1 MEQEDSCRPV
11 PAPRRLYPELR
22 KTDYENVTVELIN
35 KNLNINSE
43 NIHTVTNCT
52 EKVPNNK
59 IFFGT
64 HSDQEDAGSVGTR
77 KSILTETN
85 DLYGP
90 NANEEVTAAPIYATP
105 TPAPRPRKPQNT
117 DFENANSIYE
127 NTALRS
133 PSPKTPS
140 LYPQLPRAT
149 GAISKETSPNTS
161 TASSPSNN
169 RSAMRKAPDLPP
181 KTYLSVERERANR
194 AQRYSIGSEVSTT
207 SSYNVTMDGGGSAFG
222 ERSFSGS
229 YKQKSASNATL
240 NSSLDGSN
248 ESGDNAKFKSPSPG
262 YVSDVGGKCNLNRY
276 VSHNASD
283 ISAHDDDYDVD
294 DDVEVDIAFDSD
306 DSGRNNNTNSNQLN
320 NQFTG
325 IAAGNQTTN
334 DKSAFTALT
343 NAPDTNAIACNQTKV
358 NNELLKSIGSTSKL
372 LTESIGERVALK
384 TKGIKN
390 KFDKNFSTISSET
403 AQRLRSVGKNFNT
416 NFTLTKKEKDKEKEK
431 ATAQFHT
438 ERPQTLPPNDQVFG
452 SISFT
457 SPLNHKTDGVED
469 LSASAADCSYDLPRN
484 LRAARSD
491 LDLPAP
497 PSYEDALKTAPQ
509 TSFARNAPISKSV
522 MVPKHIAAEAAS
534 VALKKQRSNTSLQ
547 NVTEET
553 HATDNS
559 SVGTSRDSMDL
570 PSPPMPNFPAPT
582 LPKEV
587 VAEISDGLYGKLKPI
602 QPPQRLKR
610 RKNYEEIQLRRALDT
625 PSPVGGASLRPN
637 VDSVELQQLNM
648 EAAAAEREES
658 MLLHKQIL
666 AAERRMPNPDRSDS
680 WEYIADSVEESVC
693 STPEPV
699 YANEDATYGRVFEMA
714 TSSKS
719 AATQANRNYENTT
732 ISRPSTSRM
741 QANNFG
747 HTKTAEVEGAVGGC
761 MAAPVEIIQEFDP
774 LSSRKAATI
783 CNSDKSNQ
791 LLLLEHLLEEDI
803 YGTVSGDQ
811 VKSDDD
817 VSMCTSEE
825 DNQTAVTGTT
835 TAIVSQQPATVV
847 LPTPSNKPTTTNSV
861 RDSQIQIVHQNAQ
874 LLSESMENMLD
885 DEEERVRPY
894 LSRVEEQPASGSNV
908 DLSRSGDNRTQ
919 WFVQDN
925 NKENNEQ
932 QRRNPFNKLNI
943 VGDGPPSYL
952 EAIGADGRP
961 PFTPNEQKSRASRFM
976 NTVNVFSTN
985 VKQRVGAI
993 TRKSSF
999 KMAPKS
1005 DVKVTLQMVPRPTLS
1020 PMLVRYE
1027 GPLIRFPSGVVE
1039 DILKEM
1045 QNRKAI
1051 LRDRQFQTFLD
1062 QEMKTP
1068 KETIPLDCIT
1078 TLQCVSNSRVTDNS
1092 THFYCF
1098 EITTAIPKNQS
1109 NSGNVQAMSN
1119 PNLVMTSTSSG
1130 NCKHQR
1136 VAHLYGVSK
1145 ESERGIWMQKL
1156 LESLTNTIPPKY
1168 LCHYYRAGW
1177 CYLKNSITSEW
1188 SGTWLVLK
1196 KNQRRLI
1203 FVSEAAGNL
1212 EKMDLRKARC
1222 IVLKDS
1228 DETIRNLHVESGPTL
1243 MIDCPPF
1250 TVYMIM
1256 SSPRETKIW
1265 RHIIR
1270 EVAHNNGF
1278 SLIDQQL
1285 TKFNVPVIVDKCI
1298 NFVYIHGSMSEGIYR
1313 KSGSENSIL
1322 KLLSAF
1328 RADAFNVEI
1337 TRNEYNEHDVAN
1349 VLKRFMRD
1357 LPERLMGKL
1366 SESFMCV
1373 TELTKASEKI
1383 QAYKELLARLSVIE
1397 RETLKKI
1404 VGHLAFISSQKTKN
1418 KMSTK
1423 NLTMIWG
1430 PTLLQN
1436 HHQQEEM
1443 VYSQKE
1449 ADVLTDL
1456 ITLYKNLFPLTP
1468 EEMKK
1473 EQEML
1478 MCLQKYYAAAETM
1491 ADSVKKSGD
1500 LKMWVVLNAKP
1511 ELTNEEKDQV
1521 NVTITPTRTAYDIC
1535 RELAPKMHM
1544 STHQVSL
1551 HEVILNDCLERPLHH
1566 DTKVFDVVLNWSYW
1580 PEDDRKNNY
1589 LVVKPIDTLRE
1600 VQRAVKNLATVTPGK
1615 ELKFADNRTKSFKS
1629 LLCELRDGKI
1639 VISKK
1644 DKNDKTTIV
1653 REIFL
1658 HSTTAYL
1665 GFEKKRDFPWSWAIT
1680 FVERTQTQIL
1690 RSRDSPFI
1698 GHVLAGSEWVD
1709 RTIWYSS
1716 IWYSLYG
1723 DNILPPA
1730 EIILK

>member
-262 YVSDVGGKCNLNRY
+262 
-276 VSHNASD
+276 
-283 ISAHDDDYDVD
+283 
-294 DDVEVDIAFDSD
+294 
-306 DSGRNNNTNSNQLN
+306 
-320 NQFTG
+320 
-325 IAAGNQTTN
+325 
-334 DKSAFTALT
+334 
-343 NAPDTNAIACNQTKV
+343 
-358 NNELLKSIGSTSKL
+358 ELLKSIGSTSKL

-637 VDSVELQQLNM
+637 VDSAELQQLNM

-1109 NSGNVQAMSN
+1109 SSGNVQAMSN

>member
-22 KTDYENVTVELIN
+22 KLDYENVTVELIN

-43 NIHTVTNCT
+43 NIHTITNCT

-59 IFFGT
+59 IFFGSL
-64 HSDQEDAGSVGTR
+64 SDQEDTSSAR

-90 NANEEVTAAPIYATP
+90 NANEAVDSSAPIYSTP

-117 DFENANSIYE
+117 DIENANNIYE
-127 NTALRS
+127 NTEVLSRA
-133 PSPKTPS
+133 TPQTTTTQT
-140 LYPQLPRAT
+140 LYPELPHNT

-161 TASSPSNN
+161 TSSSPLNS
-169 RSAMRKAPDLPP
+169 RAALRKAPELPP
-181 KTYLSVERERANR
+181 KSYLSVERERSQR

-207 SSYNVTMDGGGSAFG
+207 SSYNVTIAGGGGVGGGGGLNERTFG
-222 ERSFSGS
+222 NS
-229 YKQKSASNATL
+229 YTQKSASNATL
-240 NSSLDGSN
+240 NSSVEDSN
-248 ESGDNAKFKSPSPG
+248 DSSDNAKFKSPSPG
-262 YVSDVGGKCNLNRY
+262 YVGDAGSNCNLNSY
-276 VSHNASD
+276 VLNDGSD
-283 ISAHDDDYDVD
+283 VSVRDDENDVD
-294 DDVEVDIAFDSD
+294 MQFESD
-306 DSGRNNNTNSNQLN
+306 DSSRRNNAYDNNKKFTCIAASNQ
-320 NQFTG
+320 
-325 IAAGNQTTN
+325 TN
-334 DKSAFTALT
+334 EKCAFTVIT
-343 NAPDTNAIACNQTKV
+343 NAPATAFACNQTED
-358 NNELLKSIGSTSKL
+358 NELLKSIGSTSKL

-384 TKGIKN
+384 AKGVKN
-390 KFDKNFSTISSET
+390 KFDKNFSNISTET
-403 AQRLRSVGKNFNT
+403 ANRLRSVGKNFNA
-416 NFTLTKKEKDKEKEK
+416 NFTLTKKDKEKQRAET
-431 ATAQFHT
+431 TAQFHT
-438 ERPQTLPPNDQVFG
+438 DRPQTLPPNDQVFG

-457 SPLNHKTDGVED
+457 SPLNRKADGVED
-469 LSASAADCSYDLPRN
+469 LSASTADCSYDLPRN
-484 LRAARSD
+484 LKLARSD
-491 LDLPAP
+491 LDLPSP
-497 PSYEDALKTAPQ
+497 PSYEDALRDAPSQ
-509 TSFARNAPISKSV
+509 PTFTRNAPMSKSL
-522 MVPKHIAAEAAS
+522 MVPKHIAAEAAN
-534 VALKKQRSNTSLQ
+534 VALKKQRSNASLQ
-547 NVTEET
+547 NVAEEEV
-553 HATDNS
+553 HATSNS
-559 SVGTSRDSMDL
+559 SDAVSRESVDL
-570 PSPPMPNFPAPT
+570 PSPPMPSFPPPV

-587 VAEISDGLYGKLKPI
+587 VADISHGLYGKLKPI

-610 RKNYEEIQLRRALDT
+610 RKNYEEIQLRRMGDS

-637 VDSVELQQLNM
+637 VDSAELHQLNM
-648 EAAAAEREES
+648 EVAATEREES
-658 MLLHKQIL
+658 LVLHKQIL
-666 AAERRMPNPDRSDS
+666 EAEKRAPKPDRSES
-680 WEYIADSVEESVC
+680 WEYFADSVEESVC

-699 YANEDATYGRVFEMA
+699 YANEEATYGRVFEMA
-714 TSSKS
+714 TSNK
-719 AATQANRNYENTT
+719 QASSQDQTNALRS
-732 ISRPSTSRM
+732 I
-741 QANNFG
+741 QAS
-747 HTKTAEVEGAVGGC
+747 EVTEGAVGGC
-761 MAAPVEIIQEFDP
+761 VKPPVEVIKEFDP
-774 LSSRKAATI
+774 LLSRKAATI

-825 DNQTAVTGTT
+825 DNQTAATGTT
-835 TAIVSQQPATVV
+835 TAIVSEEPKPTTVV
-847 LPTPSNKPTTTNSV
+847 LPTPNTKPCNSTAQAATQL
-861 RDSQIQIVHQNAQ
+861 RIVHQNAQ
-874 LLSESMENMLD
+874 LLSESMENVLD
-885 DEEERVRPY
+885 DDEERVRPY
-894 LSRVEEQPASGSNV
+894 LSRIDDQSAACGSNI
-908 DLSRSGDNRTQ
+908 DLARASANRTH
-919 WFVQDN
+919 WFVQDT
-925 NKENNEQ
+925 KENNEQ
-932 QRRNPFNKLNI
+932 QRQNPFNKLNI
-943 VGDGPPSYL
+943 EGDGPPSYL

-961 PFTPNEQKSRASRFM
+961 PLTPNEQKSRASRFM
-976 NTVNVFSTN
+976 NSVNVFSTS

-993 TRKSSF
+993 TRKNSF
-999 KMAPKS
+999 KIAAKS
-1005 DVKVTLQMVPRPTLS
+1005 DLKMTLQMVPRPTLS
-1020 PMLVRYE
+1020 PLLVRYE

-1068 KETIPLDCIT
+1068 KENIPLDYIT
-1078 TLQCVSNSRVTDNS
+1078 TLQCVSNNRVTDNS

-1098 EITTAIPKNQS
+1098 EITSSVPKNQS
-1109 NSGNVQAMSN
+1109 SSSNVQTMSN
-1119 PNLVMTSTSSG
+1119 PNLVMTSTASG

-1145 ESERGIWMQKL
+1145 ESERGVWMQKI

-1168 LCHYYRAGW
+1168 ACHYYRAGW

-1203 FVSEAAGNL
+1203 FVSEAAGNV

-1222 IVLKDS
+1222 LVLKDS
-1228 DETIRNLHVESGPTL
+1228 DETIRNLHVESGPSL

-1278 SLIDQQL
+1278 SLVDQQL

-1349 VLKRFMRD
+1349 ALKRFMRD

-1373 TELTKASEKI
+1373 TELTKSAEKI

-1449 ADVLTDL
+1449 ADVLADL
-1456 ITLYKNLFPLTP
+1456 ITLYKNLFPLSP
-1468 EEMKK
+1468 EEVKK

-1478 MCLQKYYAAAETM
+1478 MCLQKYYAAAETLT
-1491 ADSVKKSGD
+1491 DSVKKSGD
-1500 LKMWVVLNAKP
+1500 LKMWVVLNPRP
-1511 ELTNEEKDQV
+1511 ENTKEEKTQV
-1521 NVTITPTRTAYDIC
+1521 NITINPTRTAYDIC
-1535 RELAPKMHM
+1535 RELAPKMQL

-1551 HEVILNDCLERPLHH
+1551 QEVILNDSLERPLHH
-1566 DTKVFDVVLNWSYW
+1566 DLKVFDVVLNWSYW
-1580 PEDDRKNNY
+1580 PEADRKNNY

-1629 LLCELRDGKI
+1629 FLCELRDGKI

-1665 GFEKKRDFPWSWAIT
+1665 GCEKKRDFPWSWAIT

-1723 DNILPPA
+1723 DSILPPA
-1730 EIILK
+1730 EIIMK